1 MTQVPEETPDSL
13 VPEIPE
19 IPDDDLRYEE
29 VDPSETSR
37 DLPPAGRDSDPASF
51 LNPQ

>member
-13 VPEIPE
+13 VPEV
-19 IPDDDLRYEE
+19 PDDDLRYEE
-29 VDPSETSR
+29 VDPAETSR
-37 DLPPAGRDSDPASF
+37 DFPPAGRDSDPASF